1 MADVP
6 GILLA
11 YDAEGNVVGSLE
23 SLVARD
29 EEGRAIGLVDFMAH
43 EAQGG
48 KFRLTEDRG
57 IWNYSGAVGSGVWPE
72 WLGPRA
78 AEFKVELDRRHK
90 HPIRRLVHR
99 QSGHVR
105 DRAQIEQAISDR
117 ADAAGEEPVDLRD
130 IVGGPGRPIPL
141 DADGR
146 TAPPLRRHLAGVPL
160 VRPDGSSPTPPGP
173 PTRAAGEQAVDAPA
187 PRGRGTR

>member
-1 MADVP
+1 MPDVP

-11 YDAEGNVVGSLE
+11 YDSEGNVLDTLDY
-23 SLVARD
+23 LVARD
-29 EEGRAIGLVDFMAH
+29 EQGNVLGIVDFSAY
-43 EAQGG
+43 EEQGG

-57 IWNYSGAVGSGVWPE
+57 IWNYSGAAGSAVWPE

-78 AEFKVELDRRHK
+78 TEFKVELDRRHK

-105 DRAQIEQAISDR
+105 DRGQIEQAISDR
-117 ADAAGEEPVDLRD
+117 ADEAGEEPVDLRD

-141 DADGR
+141 DDDGK
-146 TAPPLRRHLAGVPL
+146 TAPPPRRRAGVP
-160 VRPDGSSPTPPGP
+160 VVQGTTVNEPDDSSLLPKSSKRSSNVPGS
-173 PTRAAGEQAVDAPA
+173 
-187 PRGRGTR
+187 